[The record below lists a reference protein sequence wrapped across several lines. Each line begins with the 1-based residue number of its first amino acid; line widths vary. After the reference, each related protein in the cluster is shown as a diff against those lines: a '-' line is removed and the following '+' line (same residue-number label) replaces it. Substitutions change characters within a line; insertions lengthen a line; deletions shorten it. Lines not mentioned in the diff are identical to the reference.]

1 MSNIEFID
9 QEIRSYE
16 QLAILSSDDIKERYE
31 KCVSRLQ
38 QIKAILEAWEVV
50 KKYTDTSDDIV
61 NTEFYLHIDF
71 KSDIEDFKIM
81 KKALEVSN
89 NE

>member
-1 MSNIEFID
+1 MNSLEFID

-16 QLAILSSDDIKERYE
+16 QLAILSSDDIKKRYE
-31 KCVSRLQ
+31 KCVLRLQ

-81 KKALEVSN
+81 KKALEV
-89 NE
+89 EDE

>member
-1 MSNIEFID
+1 MLSKELKRILNSPITKAAKGRFMSIE
-9 QEIRSYE
+9 E
-16 QLAILSSDDIKERYE
+16 
-31 KCVSRLQ
+31 LQ
-38 QIKAILEAWEVV
+38 QIKTILEAWEVV

-71 KSDIEDFKIM
+71 KSDIKDFKIM
-81 KKALEVSN
+81 KKALEVE

>member
-1 MSNIEFID
+1 MNNLEWID
-9 QEIRSYE
+9 QKIISYKH
-16 QLAILSSDDIKERYE
+16 LVMFSSNNQKKYYE
-31 KCVSRLQ
+31 KCVLRLQ

-81 KKALEVSN
+81 KKALEVEN
-89 NE
+89 DN